1 MENIFSNNLS
11 INYNSYILSS
21 VEEIELIKAY
31 EAGNKIKNK
40 EFKTLDDYKTI
51 KLSDEAINKLISYNL
66 GLIKSIA
73 RKFIGN
79 SLSFDDLVQIG
90 SLGLLKA
97 LETFDYT
104 KGYRL
109 STYAYQAIYDSI
121 RRAVMKYSHIVAI
134 PVNQIEKL
142 SKINKVEQN
151 LTNTLARHVSQDEIL
166 DNIKF
171 DNECDRFNAINL
183 FALKKKSLSLDK
195 AINEDDDAT
204 YSDFLSDTKTCDQY
218 EYYNTYKRNNLL
230 HEAINTI
237 LNNREKYVIE
247 NTYCLKGKKLTY
259 VEMSKELDVSS
270 ERVRQI
276 CNQALDKL
284 RNKASYLKEYIA

>member
-11 INYNSYILSS
+11 TNYNSYILSS
-21 VEEIELIKAY
+21 VEEIELIKTY
-31 EAGNKIKNK
+31 EAGNKIKDK

-51 KLSDEAINKLISYNL
+51 KLANDAINKLISYNQ

-73 RKFIGN
+73 RKFKGN
-79 SLSFDDLVQIG
+79 SLSFDDIVQIG
-90 SLGLLKA
+90 SLGFIKC

-121 RRAVMKYSHIVAI
+121 RRGVMKYSEIVTI
-134 PVNQIEKL
+134 PYNQLEKL
-142 SKINKVEQN
+142 SKLNKVEQS
-151 LTNTLARHVSQDEIL
+151 LTNTLARHISQDEIL

-171 DNECDRFNAINL
+171 DNELDRNNAINL
-183 FALKKKSLSLDK
+183 FSLNKKSISLDK
-195 AINEDDDAT
+195 SINEEDDAT
-204 YSDFLSDTKTCDQY
+204 LSDFISDTKTCDQY
-218 EYYNTYKRNNLL
+218 EYYNTYKRDNLL
-230 HEAINTI
+230 YEALDTI
-237 LNNREKYVIE
+237 LNDREKYVIE
-247 NTYCLKGKKLTY
+247 YTYCLKGKKLTY
-259 VEMSKELDVSS
+259 VEMSKILGVSS